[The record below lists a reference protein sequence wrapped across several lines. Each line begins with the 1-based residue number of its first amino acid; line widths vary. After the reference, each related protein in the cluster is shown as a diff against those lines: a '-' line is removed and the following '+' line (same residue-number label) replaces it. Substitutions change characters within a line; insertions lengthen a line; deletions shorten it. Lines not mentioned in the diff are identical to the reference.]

1 MPEMIQ
7 GKSLIP
13 AFKDLSE
20 RINEDVFIEFTR
32 YEVDHDGF
40 GGLQMMRAIINEKF
54 KLAVHVLDSDEMY
67 DLQNDPYEM
76 KNIIMDESY
85 IKVRNELHDKLLE
98 HMNVTRDAFRGYYW
112 ERRPW
117 RKDARPATWL
127 YTGFTRQKDND
138 PDEKRQLNYDTGLAM
153 ITATRKK

>member
-1 MPEMIQ
+1 
-7 GKSLIP
+7 
-13 AFKDLSE
+13 
-20 RINEDVFIEFTR
+20 
-32 YEVDHDGF
+32 
-40 GGLQMMRAIINEKF
+40 MMRAIINEKF